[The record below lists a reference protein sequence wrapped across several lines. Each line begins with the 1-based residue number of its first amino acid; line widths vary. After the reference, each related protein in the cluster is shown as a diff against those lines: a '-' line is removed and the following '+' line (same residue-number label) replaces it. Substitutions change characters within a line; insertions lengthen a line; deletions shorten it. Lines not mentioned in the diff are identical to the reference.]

1 MESILFSE
9 FQKLDMR
16 VGKVVSAERVEGS
29 RHLLKLAVDFGSE
42 GGKLQAVSGIGEQ
55 YVPDDLIGKKFM
67 FILNLERKKFMGVES
82 QCMIFAAE
90 DGKGT
95 ISLMVPLKD
104 VKEGSKVH

>member
-1 MESILFSE
+1 MEEISFKD

-16 VGKVVSAERVEGS
+16 VGKVVEAVRIEGS
-29 RHLLKLAVDFGSE
+29 RHLIKLIVDFGNE
-42 GGKLQAVSGIGEQ
+42 KRQAIAGIAEQ
-55 YVPDDLIGKKFM
+55 YGPADLIGKKFM

-90 DGKGT
+90 DQAGT